1 MTGAPRG
8 SRGTPAP
15 LKEVQPLERARK
27 FRWPWAELALGLAS
41 VSLAATNG
49 WWVWTARR
57 GLPYSIDEAGYLQ
70 RAIRDGQA
78 LVHGGPGG
86 LLAAIRTPD
95 IQAPL
100 VPVLASLAYPFVHAN
115 LLKLLIS
122 LQIFYVAT
130 ALATYWLARLVLPR
144 WWALL
149 AALAVACSVG
159 VLDESRSFM
168 FAGAATAMFAAAV
181 AAQVGARNGRDTR
194 LLVLAGVFGGLTMLA
209 RTMMVPFIG
218 VLWLIGMLV
227 VVAEPT
233 SRGRR
238 LGRFLLV
245 PIVGSGI
252 AAIWYSAQWRYVL
265 DYLTEFAYGHSAV
278 HYQHTTTLPLVGS
291 LPLRLDNLVS
301 VDLYL
306 PLAAL
311 VLIGICLGAW
321 SAART
326 RQRPQR
332 LGWRM
337 VLEPS
342 AQIALLAVGCLA
354 TLCSTADAGSGFELP
369 LVPLLVVLAVAGW
382 RSVTHQPTARILAT
396 GVPALVAATSAA
408 TLLIIT
414 IPALPPLTV
423 TAGAGTY
430 STVVVSSHSFISQY
444 VMALEG
450 GSVPTSEVVK
460 GPWLTDSWRADTFIY
475 NYAAARG
482 YLPIVFFATEGP
494 LFNTNTLQLEEQ
506 ARRGR
511 LLPMGVFLD
520 PQQAGMN
527 FVQQLYAPEY
537 GIPNFLV
544 AVSGT
549 EAASFTLVPDTDAVQ
564 TASEAGFQAVWRLR
578 LPDATWVTVYWRAV
592 GPTILTPS
600 GGT

>member
-1 MTGAPRG
+1 
-8 SRGTPAP
+8 
-15 LKEVQPLERARK
+15 
-27 FRWPWAELALGLAS
+27 
-41 VSLAATNG
+41 
-49 WWVWTARR
+49 
-57 GLPYSIDEAGYLQ
+57 
-70 RAIRDGQA
+70 
-78 LVHGGPGG
+78 
-86 LLAAIRTPD
+86 
-95 IQAPL
+95 
-100 VPVLASLAYPFVHAN
+100 
-115 LLKLLIS
+115 
-122 LQIFYVAT
+122 
-130 ALATYWLARLVLPR
+130 
-144 WWALL
+144 
-149 AALAVACSVG
+149 
-159 VLDESRSFM
+159 
-168 FAGAATAMFAAAV
+168 
-181 AAQVGARNGRDTR
+181 
-194 LLVLAGVFGGLTMLA
+194 
-209 RTMMVPFIG
+209 
-218 VLWLIGMLV
+218 
-227 VVAEPT
+227 
-233 SRGRR
+233 
-238 LGRFLLV
+238 
-245 PIVGSGI
+245 
-252 AAIWYSAQWRYVL
+252 
-265 DYLTEFAYGHSAV
+265 
-278 HYQHTTTLPLVGS
+278 
-291 LPLRLDNLVS
+291 
-301 VDLYL
+301 
-306 PLAAL
+306 
-311 VLIGICLGAW
+311 
-321 SAART
+321 
-326 RQRPQR
+326 
-332 LGWRM
+332 
-337 VLEPS
+337 
-342 AQIALLAVGCLA
+342 
-354 TLCSTADAGSGFELP
+354 
-369 LVPLLVVLAVAGW
+369 
-382 RSVTHQPTARILAT
+382 
-396 GVPALVAATSAA
+396 LVAATSAA